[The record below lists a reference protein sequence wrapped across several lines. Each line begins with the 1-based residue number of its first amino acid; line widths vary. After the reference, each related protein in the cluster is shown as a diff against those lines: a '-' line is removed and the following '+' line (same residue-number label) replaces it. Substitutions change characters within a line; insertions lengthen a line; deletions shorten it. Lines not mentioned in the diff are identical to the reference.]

1 MTEYRVF
8 DYTLTKITDYLITLG
23 TRIIQIIQSTQITLS
38 ALVILIIP
46 FPHQV
51 QDTWSLR

>member
-8 DYTLTKITDYLITLG
+8 DYSLTKITDYLITLG
-23 TRIIQIIQSTQITLS
+23 TPIIQSIQSTRITPS

-46 FPHQV
+46 IPHQV